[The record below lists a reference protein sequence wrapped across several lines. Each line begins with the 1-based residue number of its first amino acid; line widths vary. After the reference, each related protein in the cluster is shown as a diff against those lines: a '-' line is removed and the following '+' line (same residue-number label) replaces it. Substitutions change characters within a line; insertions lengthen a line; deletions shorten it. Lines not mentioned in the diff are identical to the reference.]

1 MSGLR
6 IASVI
11 IAVALALAGC
21 ASASHT
27 ARAAR
32 PAAQPGEAAAPLTPA
47 GAAETLAPDAN
58 ENLAWAASVVK
69 VDYVRNQMDTTV
81 KLFGIAGGDPAMNGL
96 YTYIAFFVG
105 PHEGWRIFRLGDFL
119 DYRILS
125 TSRGRVDLELR
136 ESIMNSDSGEIGSR
150 SRRVI
155 VSWKP
160 PADGAP
166 PSAVTMTTAQ

>member
-6 IASVI
+6 IAFVI
-11 IAVALALAGC
+11 MAVAWALAGC
-21 ASASHT
+21 ASAGHT
-27 ARAAR
+27 ARATQS
-32 PAAQPGEAAAPLTPA
+32 AAQPGEAAAPLMPA
-47 GAAETLAPDAN
+47 GAAETLAPDAD

-69 VDYVRNQMDTTV
+69 VDFAPNQMDITV
-81 KLFGIAGGDPAMNGL
+81 KLFGLAGGDPAMNGL

-119 DYRILS
+119 DYRIIS

-150 SRRVI
+150 SRRVM

-160 PADGAP
+160 PADGVP
-166 PSAVTMTTAQ
+166 PSTVTMTPAE